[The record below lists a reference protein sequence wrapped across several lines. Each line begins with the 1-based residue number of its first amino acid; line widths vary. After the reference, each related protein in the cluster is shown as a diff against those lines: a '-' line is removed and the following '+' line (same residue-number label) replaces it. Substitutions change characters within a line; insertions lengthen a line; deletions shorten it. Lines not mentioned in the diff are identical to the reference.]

1 MTKRPKHENIK
12 EVMIAI
18 FIGACVS
25 FLTTLFSGLADF
37 LQSHAEQIIA
47 GMSYVAYHVARHVR
61 MS

>member
-1 MTKRPKHENIK
+1 MKKEHKPDNLK
-12 EVMIAI
+12 EVLIAI

-47 GMSYVAYHVARHVR
+47 GMSYVAYHVAKHVKV
-61 MS
+61 

>member
-1 MTKRPKHENIK
+1 MKEKRKPDNLK
-12 EVMIAI
+12 EVLIAI

-47 GMSYVAYHVARHVR
+47 GMSYVAYHVAKHVR
-61 MS
+61 V

>member
-1 MTKRPKHENIK
+1 MKRPKNENVK
-12 EVMIAI
+12 EVLVAI

-47 GMSYVAYHVARHVR
+47 GMGYGAYHVAKHVKV
-61 MS
+61 